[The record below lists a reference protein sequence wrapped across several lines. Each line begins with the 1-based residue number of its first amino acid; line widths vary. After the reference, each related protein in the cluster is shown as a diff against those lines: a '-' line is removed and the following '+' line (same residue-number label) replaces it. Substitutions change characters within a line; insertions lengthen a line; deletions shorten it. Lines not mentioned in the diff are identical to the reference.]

1 MAGPASSPLVC
12 PTHGTDRQ
20 CSFTAANAF
29 PFQPRQTQVQKF
41 KNNFSHIKLFLF
53 IFSIPIPIPIPIPI
67 YHGIGVGVGI
77 DF

>member
-1 MAGPASSPLVC
+1 MAGSASSPSVC

-20 CSFTAANAF
+20 CSFTVANAF

-53 IFSIPIPIPIPIPI
+53 IFSIPIPI